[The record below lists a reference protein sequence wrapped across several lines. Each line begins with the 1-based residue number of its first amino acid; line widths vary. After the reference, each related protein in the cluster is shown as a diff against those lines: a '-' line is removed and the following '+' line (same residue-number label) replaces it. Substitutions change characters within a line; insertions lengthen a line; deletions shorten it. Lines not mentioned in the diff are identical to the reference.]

1 MSISGLVKKPKKVF
15 YGWWILLAG
24 LISNMLSGGMYTYGF
39 SAFFLPICNEFGW
52 SRAVMSAPIGLSRL
66 EGSLLGPVAGYLVD
80 KFGPRKLMFIGVI
93 LVGTGFVFLSR
104 MQSLPMFY
112 LSFIFFKGL
121 GSGLV
126 GVAIMVAVVNWFKK
140 RRALG
145 LGITQGGYNV
155 GAIAVPVVVWLI
167 ATRGWRN
174 AALIIG
180 LIMWTVQLPLSLI
193 LKTQS

>member
-1 MSISGLVKKPKKVF
+1 
-15 YGWWILLAG
+15 
-24 LISNMLSGGMYTYGF
+24 
-39 SAFFLPICNEFGW
+39 
-52 SRAVMSAPIGLSRL
+52 
-66 EGSLLGPVAGYLVD
+66 
-80 KFGPRKLMFIGVI
+80 MFIGVI
-93 LVGTGFVFLSR
+93 LVGTGFVVLSR

-145 LGITQGGYNV
+145 LGITQGGYNI

-174 AALIIG
+174 ATLIIG
-180 LIMWTVQLPLSLI
+180 LVMWTVQLPLSLI